1 MMSFKTKIL
10 LLTLLPVLLFAL
22 VLGLSARST
31 LQAQAEQEVAQTR
44 ERLLEESRTRLKDY
58 ASIAQTSITELY
70 ERAAAGDLSGRALAI
85 SRLSNVKYGDDGYFI
100 GYDSQ
105 VVRLFRGDSSEGV
118 GTNMSDRKDINGKYL
133 NREMVE
139 AAKNQTHFVTYSGGV
154 VNTDKVVPK
163 LAYSFYLPKW
173 DMVVVTAVN
182 LDSIETQVTNVRA
195 DVELRIHHLMLSI
208 ALIAGALIGI
218 IGALALLLV
227 KRSLRPLT
235 LIRAHLDEIAAGE
248 GDLTRRLPLV
258 SRDELGQLAG
268 SFNAFIEKIHS
279 LVSQIVAMSEQLT
292 GSVSHVAEQSRQI
305 DRAMDRQRLETDQVA
320 AAINQMS
327 SAAQEVSAS
336 AHNAANAAVE
346 TDRQSRHARQIV
358 NGSIARIQALTVE
371 LDESGLSMKNLQND
385 VTSIVTVLDVIRSIA
400 EQTNLLALNAAIEAA
415 RAGAAG
421 RGFAVVADEVR
432 ALASRTQ
439 RSTQEIQAMVERLES
454 ATGGVVTAMHQ
465 STEAAQGANAEA
477 DQAGEF
483 LGNTV
488 ELIATINAMNAQ
500 IASAAEEQTAVAEEI
515 NRGVH
520 QIARAI
526 DAVANQTQQGVQTVD
541 ELYAI
546 GSRLQGLLG
555 QFKI

>member
-1 MMSFKTKIL
+1 MSFKTKIL
-10 LLTLLPVLLFAL
+10 LLTLLPVMLFAL
-22 VLGLSARST
+22 VLGLSTRGT
-31 LQAQAEQEVAQTR
+31 LQSQAEQEVAHTR
-44 ERLLEESRTRLKDY
+44 ERLLEDSRIRLKDY
-58 ASIAQTSITELY
+58 ASIARTSVAELY
-70 ERAAAGDLSGRALAI
+70 DRAAPGDPTSRALAI
-85 SRLSNVKYGDDGYFI
+85 SRLSKVKYGDDGYFI

-118 GTNMSDRKDINGKYL
+118 GINMSDRKDINGIFL
-133 NREMVE
+133 NREMVA
-139 AAKNQTHFVTYSGGV
+139 AAKNDTHFVNYSGGV

-173 DMVVVTAVN
+173 DMIVVTAVN
-182 LDSIETQVTNVRA
+182 LDSIEVQVAKVRA
-195 DVELRIHHLMLSI
+195 DVDLRVRNLMYSI
-208 ALIAGALIGI
+208 AITATALIGI
-218 IGALALLLV
+218 IGALTLLLV
-227 KRSLRPLT
+227 RRSLRPLT
-235 LIRAHLDEIAAGE
+235 LIRIHLDEIAAGE

-268 SFNAFIEKIHS
+268 SFNAFIEKIHR
-279 LVSQIVAMSEQLT
+279 LVSQIVAMSEQLN

-305 DRAMDRQRLETDQVA
+305 DRTMDKQRQEADQVA
-320 AAINQMS
+320 AAINEMS
-327 SAAQEVSAS
+327 SAAQEVSVS
-336 AHNAANAAVE
+336 AQNAADAAVE
-346 TDRQSRHARQIV
+346 IDRQSRHAGQIV
-358 NGSIARIQALTVE
+358 NGSMTRIQALTVE
-371 LDESGLSMKNLQND
+371 LDESGISMKSLQND
-385 VTSIVTVLDVIRSIA
+385 VASIVTVLDVIRSIA

-439 RSTQEIQAMVERLES
+439 RSTQEIQAMVERLKS
-454 ATGGVVTAMHQ
+454 TTGGVVSAMRQ
-465 STEAAQGANAEA
+465 STQAAQGANAQA
-477 DQAGEF
+477 DQAAEF

-500 IASAAEEQTAVAEEI
+500 IASAAQEQTSVAEEI

-526 DAVANQTQQGVQTVD
+526 DSVAGQTQLGVKTVD
-541 ELYAI
+541 EMYLI
-546 GSRLQGLLG
+546 GNRLQSLLG

>member
-1 MMSFKTKIL
+1 MSFKTKIL
-10 LLTLLPVLLFAL
+10 LLTLLPVMLFAL
-22 VLGLSARST
+22 VIGLSTRGT
-31 LQAQAEQEVAQTR
+31 LQSQTEQEVAHTR
-44 ERLLEESRTRLKDY
+44 ERLLEESRIRLKDY
-58 ASIAQTSITELY
+58 ASIARTSIAELY
-70 ERAAAGDLSGRALAI
+70 DRAAAGEPSSRALAI
-85 SRLSNVKYGDDGYFI
+85 SRLSKMKYGDDGYFI

-133 NREMVE
+133 NREMVA
-139 AAKNQTHFVTYSGGV
+139 AAKNETHFVTYSGGL
-154 VNTDKVVPK
+154 VNTDKVVAK

-173 DMVVVTAVN
+173 DMVVVTAIN
-182 LDSIETQVTNVRA
+182 LDSIDVQVAKVRA
-195 DVELRIHHLMLSI
+195 DVDARAHSLMFSI
-208 ALIAGALIGI
+208 AIIACVLVGI
-218 IGALALLLV
+218 IGVLALLLV

-248 GDLTRRLPLV
+248 GDLTRRLPVV

-268 SFNAFIEKIHS
+268 SFNAFIDQIHS
-279 LVSQIVAMSEQLT
+279 LVSQIVAMSEQLN
-292 GSVSHVAEQSRQI
+292 GSVSHVAEQSRHI
-305 DRAMDRQRLETDQVA
+305 DRAMDKQRQETDQVA
-320 AAINQMS
+320 AAINEMS

-336 AHNAANAAVE
+336 AQNAADAAVE

-358 NGSIARIQALTVE
+358 NGSMTRIQALTVE
-371 LDESGLSMKNLQND
+371 LDESGISMKSLQND
-385 VTSIVTVLDVIRSIA
+385 VASIVTVLDVIRSIA

-439 RSTQEIQAMVERLES
+439 RSTQEIQAMVERLKG
-454 ATGGVVTAMHQ
+454 TTDGVVSAMHQ
-465 STEAAQGANAEA
+465 STKAAQGANAQA

-500 IASAAEEQTAVAEEI
+500 IASAAEEQTSVAEEI

-526 DAVANQTQQGVQTVD
+526 DSVANQTKSGVKTVD
-541 ELYAI
+541 ELYMI
-546 GSRLQGLLG
+546 GNRLQSLLG

>member
-1 MMSFKTKIL
+1 MSFKTKIL
-10 LLTLLPVLLFAL
+10 LLTLFPVMLFAL
-22 VLGLSARST
+22 VSGLSTRST
-31 LQAQAEQEVAQTR
+31 LQSQAEQEVAQTR

-58 ASIAQTSITELY
+58 ASIARTSIAGLY
-70 ERAAAGDLSGRALAI
+70 DQAAAGDPSSRALAI
-85 SRLSNVKYGDDGYFI
+85 SRLSKMKYGDDGYFI

-133 NREMVE
+133 NREMVA
-139 AAKNQTHFVTYSGGV
+139 AAKNETHFVTYSGGL
-154 VNTDKVVPK
+154 VNTDKVVAK

-173 DMVVVTAVN
+173 DMVVVTAIN
-182 LDSIETQVTNVRA
+182 LDSIDVQVAKVRA
-195 DVELRIHHLMLSI
+195 DVDARAHSLMFSI
-208 ALIAGALIGI
+208 AIIACVLVGI
-218 IGALALLLV
+218 IGVLALLLV

-248 GDLTRRLPLV
+248 GDLTRRLPVV

-268 SFNAFIEKIHS
+268 SFNAFIDQIHS
-279 LVSQIVAMSEQLT
+279 LVSQIVAMSEQLN
-292 GSVSHVAEQSRQI
+292 GSVSHVAEQSRHI
-305 DRAMDRQRLETDQVA
+305 DRAMDKQRHETDQVA
-320 AAINQMS
+320 AAINEMS
-327 SAAQEVSAS
+327 SAAQEVSVS
-336 AHNAANAAVE
+336 AQNAADAAVE

-358 NGSIARIQALTVE
+358 NGSMTRIQALTVE
-371 LDESGLSMKNLQND
+371 LDESGLAMKSLQND

-439 RSTQEIQAMVERLES
+439 RSTQEIQAMVERLKG
-454 ATGGVVTAMHQ
+454 TTDGVVSAMHQ
-465 STEAAQGANAEA
+465 STKAAQGANAQA

-500 IASAAEEQTAVAEEI
+500 IASAAEEQTSVAEEI

-526 DAVANQTQQGVQTVD
+526 DSVANQTKSGVKTVD
-541 ELYAI
+541 ELHMI
-546 GSRLQGLLG
+546 GNRLQSLLG

>member
-1 MMSFKTKIL
+1 MSFKTKIL
-10 LLTLLPVLLFAL
+10 LLTLFPVILFAL
-22 VLGLSARST
+22 VSGLSTRGT
-31 LQAQAEQEVAQTR
+31 LQSQAEQEVAQTR

-58 ASIAQTSITELY
+58 ASIARTSIAELY
-70 ERAAAGDLSGRALAI
+70 DRAAAGDPSSRALAI
-85 SRLSNVKYGDDGYFI
+85 SRLSKMKYGDDGYFI

-133 NREMVE
+133 NREMVA
-139 AAKNQTHFVTYSGGV
+139 AAKNETHFVTYSGGL
-154 VNTDKVVPK
+154 VNTDKVVAK

-173 DMVVVTAVN
+173 DMVVVTAIN
-182 LDSIETQVTNVRA
+182 LDSIDVQVAKVRA
-195 DVELRIHHLMLSI
+195 DVDARVHSLMFSI
-208 ALIAGALIGI
+208 AIIACVLVGI
-218 IGALALLLV
+218 IGVLALLLV
-227 KRSLRPLT
+227 KRNLRPLT

-248 GDLTRRLPLV
+248 GDLTRRLPVV

-268 SFNAFIEKIHS
+268 SFNAFIDQIHS
-279 LVSQIVAMSEQLT
+279 LVSQIVAMSEQLN
-292 GSVSHVAEQSRQI
+292 GSVSHVAEQSRHI
-305 DRAMDRQRLETDQVA
+305 DRAMDKQRQETDQVA
-320 AAINQMS
+320 AAINEMS

-336 AHNAANAAVE
+336 AQNAADAAVE

-358 NGSIARIQALTVE
+358 NGSMTRIQALTVE
-371 LDESGLSMKNLQND
+371 LDESGISMKSLQSD
-385 VTSIVTVLDVIRSIA
+385 VTSIVTVLNVIRSIA

-421 RGFAVVADEVR
+421 RGFAVVVDEVR

-439 RSTQEIQAMVERLES
+439 RSTQEIQAMVERLKG
-454 ATGGVVTAMHQ
+454 TTDGVVSAMHQ
-465 STEAAQGANAEA
+465 STKAAQGANAQA

-500 IASAAEEQTAVAEEI
+500 IASAAEEQTSVAEEI

-526 DAVANQTQQGVQTVD
+526 DSVANQTKSGVKTVD
-541 ELYAI
+541 ELYMI
-546 GSRLQGLLG
+546 GNRLQSLLG

>member
-1 MMSFKTKIL
+1 MSFKTKIL
-10 LLTLLPVLLFAL
+10 LLTLLPVMLFAL
-22 VLGLSARST
+22 VLGLSTRGT
-31 LQAQAEQEVAQTR
+31 LQSQAEQEVAHTR
-44 ERLLEESRTRLKDY
+44 ERLLEDSRIRLKDY
-58 ASIAQTSITELY
+58 ASIARTSVAELY
-70 ERAAAGDLSGRALAI
+70 DRAAPGDPTSRALAI
-85 SRLSNVKYGDDGYFI
+85 SRLSKVKYGDDGYFI

-118 GTNMSDRKDINGKYL
+118 GINMSDRKDINGIFL
-133 NREMVE
+133 NREMVA
-139 AAKNQTHFVTYSGGV
+139 AAKNDTHFVNYSGGV

-173 DMVVVTAVN
+173 DMIVVTAVN
-182 LDSIETQVTNVRA
+182 LDSIEVQVAKVRA
-195 DVELRIHHLMLSI
+195 DVDLRVRNLMYSI
-208 ALIAGALIGI
+208 AITATTLIGI
-218 IGALALLLV
+218 IGALTLLLV
-227 KRSLRPLT
+227 RRSLRPLT
-235 LIRAHLDEIAAGE
+235 LIRIHLDEIAAGE
-248 GDLTRRLPLV
+248 GDLTKRLPLV

-279 LVSQIVAMSEQLT
+279 LVSQIVAMSEQLN

-305 DRAMDRQRLETDQVA
+305 DRTMDKQRQEADQVA
-320 AAINQMS
+320 AAINEMS
-327 SAAQEVSAS
+327 SAAQEVSVS
-336 AHNAANAAVE
+336 AQNAADAAVE
-346 TDRQSRHARQIV
+346 IDRQSRHAGQIV
-358 NGSIARIQALTVE
+358 NGSMTRIQALTVE
-371 LDESGLSMKNLQND
+371 LDESGISMKSLQND
-385 VTSIVTVLDVIRSIA
+385 VASIVTVLDVIRSIA

-439 RSTQEIQAMVERLES
+439 RSTQEIQAMVERLKS
-454 ATGGVVTAMHQ
+454 TTGGVVSAMRQ
-465 STEAAQGANAEA
+465 STQAAQGANAQA
-477 DQAGEF
+477 DQAAEF

-500 IASAAEEQTAVAEEI
+500 IASAAQEQTSVAEEI

-526 DAVANQTQQGVQTVD
+526 DSVAGQTQLGVKTVD
-541 ELYAI
+541 EMYMI
-546 GSRLQGLLG
+546 GNRLQSLLG

>member
-1 MMSFKTKIL
+1 MSFKTKIL
-10 LLTLLPVLLFAL
+10 LLTLFPVMLFAL
-22 VLGLSARST
+22 VSGLSTRST
-31 LQAQAEQEVAQTR
+31 LQSQAEQEVAQTR

-58 ASIAQTSITELY
+58 ASIARTSIAELY
-70 ERAAAGDLSGRALAI
+70 DRAAAGDPSSRALAI
-85 SRLSNVKYGDDGYFI
+85 SRLSKMKYGDNGYFI

-118 GTNMSDRKDINGKYL
+118 GTNMSDRKDVNGKYL
-133 NREMVE
+133 NREMVA
-139 AAKNQTHFVTYSGGV
+139 AAKNETHFVTYSGGL
-154 VNTDKVVPK
+154 VNTDKVVAK

-173 DMVVVTAVN
+173 DMVVVTAIN
-182 LDSIETQVTNVRA
+182 LDSIDVQVAKVRA
-195 DVELRIHHLMLSI
+195 DVDARVHSLMFSI
-208 ALIAGALIGI
+208 AIIACVLVGI
-218 IGALALLLV
+218 IGVLALLLV

-248 GDLTRRLPLV
+248 GDLTRRLPVV

-268 SFNAFIEKIHS
+268 SFNAFIDQIHS
-279 LVSQIVAMSEQLT
+279 LVSQIVAMSEQLN
-292 GSVSHVAEQSRQI
+292 GSVSHVAEQSRHI
-305 DRAMDRQRLETDQVA
+305 DRAMDKQRQETDQVA
-320 AAINQMS
+320 AAINEMS

-336 AHNAANAAVE
+336 AQNAADAAVE

-358 NGSIARIQALTVE
+358 NGSMTRIQALTVE
-371 LDESGLSMKNLQND
+371 LDESGLAMKSLQND

-439 RSTQEIQAMVERLES
+439 RSTQEIQAMVERLKG
-454 ATGGVVTAMHQ
+454 TTDGVVSAMHQ
-465 STEAAQGANAEA
+465 STKAAQGANAQA

-500 IASAAEEQTAVAEEI
+500 IASAAEEQTSVAEEI

-526 DAVANQTQQGVQTVD
+526 DSVANQTKSGVKTVD
-541 ELYAI
+541 ELYMI
-546 GSRLQGLLG
+546 GNRLQSLLG

>member
-1 MMSFKTKIL
+1 MSFKTKIL
-10 LLTLLPVLLFAL
+10 LLTLFPVMLFAL
-22 VLGLSARST
+22 VSGLSTRGT
-31 LQAQAEQEVAQTR
+31 LQSQAEQEVAQTR
-44 ERLLEESRTRLKDY
+44 ERLLEESRARLKDY
-58 ASIAQTSITELY
+58 ASIARTSIAELY
-70 ERAAAGDLSGRALAI
+70 DRAAAGDPSSRALAI
-85 SRLSNVKYGDDGYFI
+85 TRLSKMKYGDDGYFI

-105 VVRLFRGDSSEGV
+105 VVRLFRGDSSEGI

-133 NREMVE
+133 NREMVA
-139 AAKNQTHFVTYSGGV
+139 AAKNETHFVTYSGGL
-154 VNTDKVVPK
+154 VNTDKVVAK

-173 DMVVVTAVN
+173 DMVVVTAIN
-182 LDSIETQVTNVRA
+182 LDSIEVQVAKVRA
-195 DVELRIHHLMLSI
+195 DVDARLHSLMYSI
-208 ALIAGALIGI
+208 AIIACVLVGI

-248 GDLTRRLPLV
+248 GDLTRRLPVV
-258 SRDELGQLAG
+258 SRDEFGQLAG

-279 LVSQIVAMSEQLT
+279 LVSQIVAMSEQLN
-292 GSVSHVAEQSRQI
+292 GSVSRVADQSRQI
-305 DRAMDRQRLETDQVA
+305 DRAMDKQRQETDLVA

-327 SAAQEVSAS
+327 AAAQEVSVS
-336 AHNAANAAVE
+336 AQNAAEAAVE
-346 TDRQSRHARQIV
+346 TDKQSRHARQIV
-358 NGSIARIQALTVE
+358 DGSITRIQALTVE
-371 LDESGLSMKNLQND
+371 LDESGISMKHLQSD
-385 VTSIVTVLDVIRSIA
+385 VTSIVSVLDVIRSIA

-439 RSTQEIQAMVERLES
+439 RSTQEIQAMVERLKS
-454 ATGGVVTAMHQ
+454 ATGGVVNAMHQ
-465 STEAAQGANAEA
+465 STEAAQGANAQA

-500 IASAAEEQTAVAEEI
+500 IASAAEEQTSVAEEI

-526 DAVANQTQQGVQTVD
+526 DAVANQTQLGVKTVD
-541 ELYAI
+541 EMHMI
-546 GSRLQGLLG
+546 GNRLQSLLG
-555 QFKI
+555 HFKI

>member
-1 MMSFKTKIL
+1 MSFKTKIL
-10 LLTLLPVLLFAL
+10 LLTLLPVMLFAL
-22 VLGLSARST
+22 VSGLSTRGT
-31 LQAQAEQEVAQTR
+31 LQSQAEQEVAQTR

-58 ASIAQTSITELY
+58 ASIARTSIAGLY
-70 ERAAAGDLSGRALAI
+70 DRAAAGDPSSRALAI
-85 SRLSNVKYGDDGYFI
+85 SRLSKMKYGDDGYFI

-133 NREMVE
+133 NREMVA
-139 AAKNQTHFVTYSGGV
+139 AAKNETHFVTYSGGL
-154 VNTDKVVPK
+154 VNTDKVVAK

-173 DMVVVTAVN
+173 DMVVVTAIN
-182 LDSIETQVTNVRA
+182 LDSIDVQVAKVRA
-195 DVELRIHHLMLSI
+195 DVDARVHSLMFSI
-208 ALIAGALIGI
+208 AIIACVLVGI
-218 IGALALLLV
+218 IGVLALLLV

-248 GDLTRRLPLV
+248 GDLTRRLPVV

-268 SFNAFIEKIHS
+268 SFNAFIDQIHS
-279 LVSQIVAMSEQLT
+279 LVSQIVAMSEQLN
-292 GSVSHVAEQSRQI
+292 GSVSHVAEQSRHI
-305 DRAMDRQRLETDQVA
+305 DRAMDKQRQETDQVA
-320 AAINQMS
+320 AAINEMS

-336 AHNAANAAVE
+336 AQNAADAAVE

-358 NGSIARIQALTVE
+358 NGSMTRIQALTVE
-371 LDESGLSMKNLQND
+371 LDESGISMKSLQND

-439 RSTQEIQAMVERLES
+439 RSTQEIQAMVERLKG
-454 ATGGVVTAMHQ
+454 TTDGVVSAMHQ
-465 STEAAQGANAEA
+465 STKAAQGANAQA

-500 IASAAEEQTAVAEEI
+500 IASAAEEQTSVAEEI

-526 DAVANQTQQGVQTVD
+526 DSVANQTKSGVKTVD
-541 ELYAI
+541 ELYMI
-546 GSRLQGLLG
+546 GNRLQTLLG

>member
-1 MMSFKTKIL
+1 MSFKTKIL
-10 LLTLLPVLLFAL
+10 LLTLFPVMLFAL
-22 VLGLSARST
+22 VSGLSTRST
-31 LQAQAEQEVAQTR
+31 LQSQAEQEVAQTR

-58 ASIAQTSITELY
+58 ASIARTSIAGLY
-70 ERAAAGDLSGRALAI
+70 DQAAAGDPSSRALAI
-85 SRLSNVKYGDDGYFI
+85 SRLSKMKYGDDGYFI

-133 NREMVE
+133 NREMVA
-139 AAKNQTHFVTYSGGV
+139 AAKNETHFVTYSGGL
-154 VNTDKVVPK
+154 VNTDKVVAK

-173 DMVVVTAVN
+173 DMVVVTAIN
-182 LDSIETQVTNVRA
+182 LDSIDVQVAKVRA
-195 DVELRIHHLMLSI
+195 DVDARVHSLMYSI
-208 ALIAGALIGI
+208 AIIACVLVGI
-218 IGALALLLV
+218 IGVLALLLV

-248 GDLTRRLPLV
+248 GDLTRRLPVV

-268 SFNAFIEKIHS
+268 SFNAFIDQIHS
-279 LVSQIVAMSEQLT
+279 LVSQIVAMSEQLN
-292 GSVSHVAEQSRQI
+292 GSVSHVAEQSRHI
-305 DRAMDRQRLETDQVA
+305 DRAMDKQRQETDQVA
-320 AAINQMS
+320 AAINEMS

-336 AHNAANAAVE
+336 AQNAADAAVE

-358 NGSIARIQALTVE
+358 NGSMTRIQALTVE
-371 LDESGLSMKNLQND
+371 LDESGISMKSLQND
-385 VTSIVTVLDVIRSIA
+385 VASIVTVLDVIRSIA

-439 RSTQEIQAMVERLES
+439 RSTQEIQAMVERLKG
-454 ATGGVVTAMHQ
+454 TTDGVVGAMHQ
-465 STEAAQGANAEA
+465 STKAAQGANAQA

-500 IASAAEEQTAVAEEI
+500 IASAAEEQTSVAEEI

-526 DAVANQTQQGVQTVD
+526 DSVANQTKSGVKTVD
-541 ELYAI
+541 ELYMI
-546 GSRLQGLLG
+546 GNRLQSLLG

>member
-1 MMSFKTKIL
+1 MSFKTKIL
-10 LLTLLPVLLFAL
+10 LLTLFPVMLFAL
-22 VLGLSARST
+22 VSGLSTRGT
-31 LQAQAEQEVAQTR
+31 LQSQAEQEVAQTR

-58 ASIAQTSITELY
+58 ASIARTSIAGLY
-70 ERAAAGDLSGRALAI
+70 DQAAAGDPSSRALAI
-85 SRLSNVKYGDDGYFI
+85 SRLSKMKYGDDGYFI

-133 NREMVE
+133 NREMVA
-139 AAKNQTHFVTYSGGV
+139 AAKNETHFVTYSGGL
-154 VNTDKVVPK
+154 VNTDKVVAK

-173 DMVVVTAVN
+173 DMVVVTAIN
-182 LDSIETQVTNVRA
+182 LDSIDVQVAKVRA
-195 DVELRIHHLMLSI
+195 DVDARVHSLMFSI
-208 ALIAGALIGI
+208 AIIACVLVGI
-218 IGALALLLV
+218 IGVLALLLV

-248 GDLTRRLPLV
+248 GDLTRRLPVV

-268 SFNAFIEKIHS
+268 SFNAFIDQIHS
-279 LVSQIVAMSEQLT
+279 LVSQIVAMSEQLN
-292 GSVSHVAEQSRQI
+292 GSVSHVAEQSRHI
-305 DRAMDRQRLETDQVA
+305 DRAMDKQRQETDQVA
-320 AAINQMS
+320 AAINEMS

-336 AHNAANAAVE
+336 AQNAADAAVE

-358 NGSIARIQALTVE
+358 NGSMTRIQALTVE
-371 LDESGLSMKNLQND
+371 LDESGFSMKSLQND

-439 RSTQEIQAMVERLES
+439 RSTQEIQAMVERLKG
-454 ATGGVVTAMHQ
+454 TTDGVVSAMHQ
-465 STEAAQGANAEA
+465 STKAAQGANAQA

-500 IASAAEEQTAVAEEI
+500 IASAAEEQTSVAEEI

-526 DAVANQTQQGVQTVD
+526 DSVANQTKSGVKTVD
-541 ELYAI
+541 ELYMI
-546 GSRLQGLLG
+546 GNRLQSLLG

>member
-1 MMSFKTKIL
+1 MSFKTKIL
-10 LLTLLPVLLFAL
+10 LLTLLPVMLFAL
-22 VLGLSARST
+22 VLGLSTRGT
-31 LQAQAEQEVAQTR
+31 LQSQAEQEVAHTR
-44 ERLLEESRTRLKDY
+44 ERLLEDSRIRLKDY
-58 ASIAQTSITELY
+58 ASIARTSVAELY
-70 ERAAAGDLSGRALAI
+70 DRAAPGDPTSRALAI
-85 SRLSNVKYGDDGYFI
+85 RRLSKVKYGDDGYFI

-118 GTNMSDRKDINGKYL
+118 GINMSDRKDINGIFL
-133 NREMVE
+133 NREMVA
-139 AAKNQTHFVTYSGGV
+139 AAKNDTHFVNYSGGV

-173 DMVVVTAVN
+173 DMIVVTAVN
-182 LDSIETQVTNVRA
+182 LDSIEVQVAKVRA
-195 DVELRIHHLMLSI
+195 DVDLRVRNLMYSI
-208 ALIAGALIGI
+208 AITATTLIGI
-218 IGALALLLV
+218 IGALTLLLV
-227 KRSLRPLT
+227 RRSLRPLT
-235 LIRAHLDEIAAGE
+235 LIRIHLDEIAAGE
-248 GDLTRRLPLV
+248 GDLTKRLPLV

-279 LVSQIVAMSEQLT
+279 LVSQIVAMSEQLN

-305 DRAMDRQRLETDQVA
+305 DRTMDKQRQEADQVA
-320 AAINQMS
+320 AAINEMS
-327 SAAQEVSAS
+327 SAAQEVSVS
-336 AHNAANAAVE
+336 AQNAADAAVE
-346 TDRQSRHARQIV
+346 IDRQSRHAGQIV
-358 NGSIARIQALTVE
+358 NGSMTRIQALTVE
-371 LDESGLSMKNLQND
+371 LDESGISMKSLQND
-385 VTSIVTVLDVIRSIA
+385 VASIVTVLDVIRSIA

-439 RSTQEIQAMVERLES
+439 RSTQEIQAMVERLKS
-454 ATGGVVTAMHQ
+454 TTGGVVSAMRQ
-465 STEAAQGANAEA
+465 STQAAQGANAQA
-477 DQAGEF
+477 DQAAEF

-500 IASAAEEQTAVAEEI
+500 IASAAQEQTSVAEEI

-526 DAVANQTQQGVQTVD
+526 DSVAGQTQLGVKTVD
-541 ELYAI
+541 EMYMI
-546 GSRLQGLLG
+546 GNRLQSLLG

>member
-1 MMSFKTKIL
+1 MSFKTKIL
-10 LLTLLPVLLFAL
+10 LLTLLPVMLFAL
-22 VLGLSARST
+22 VLGLSTRGT
-31 LQAQAEQEVAQTR
+31 LQSQAEQEVAHTR
-44 ERLLEESRTRLKDY
+44 ERLLEDSRIRLKDY
-58 ASIAQTSITELY
+58 ASIARTSVAELY
-70 ERAAAGDLSGRALAI
+70 DRAAPGDPTSRALAI
-85 SRLSNVKYGDDGYFI
+85 SRLSKVKYGDDGYFI

-118 GTNMSDRKDINGKYL
+118 GINMSDRKDINGIFL
-133 NREMVE
+133 NREMVA
-139 AAKNQTHFVTYSGGV
+139 AAKNDTHFVNYSGGV

-173 DMVVVTAVN
+173 DMIVVTAVN
-182 LDSIETQVTNVRA
+182 LDSIEVQVAKVRA
-195 DVELRIHHLMLSI
+195 DVDLRVRNLMYSI
-208 ALIAGALIGI
+208 AITATTLIGI
-218 IGALALLLV
+218 IGALTLLLV
-227 KRSLRPLT
+227 RRSLRPLT
-235 LIRAHLDEIAAGE
+235 LIRIHLDEIAAGE
-248 GDLTRRLPLV
+248 GDLTKRLPLV

-279 LVSQIVAMSEQLT
+279 LVSQIVAMSEQLN

-305 DRAMDRQRLETDQVA
+305 DRTMDKQRQEADQVA
-320 AAINQMS
+320 AAINEMS
-327 SAAQEVSAS
+327 SAAQEVSVS
-336 AHNAANAAVE
+336 AQNAADAAVE
-346 TDRQSRHARQIV
+346 IDRQSRHAGQIV
-358 NGSIARIQALTVE
+358 NGSMTRIQALTVE
-371 LDESGLSMKNLQND
+371 LDESGISMKSLQND
-385 VTSIVTVLDVIRSIA
+385 VASIVTVLDVIRSIA

-439 RSTQEIQAMVERLES
+439 RSTQEIQAMVERLKS
-454 ATGGVVTAMHQ
+454 TTGGVVSAMRQ
-465 STEAAQGANAEA
+465 STQAVQGANAQA
-477 DQAGEF
+477 DQAAEF

-500 IASAAEEQTAVAEEI
+500 IASAAQEQTSVAEEI

-526 DAVANQTQQGVQTVD
+526 DSVAGQTQLGVKTVD
-541 ELYAI
+541 EMYMI
-546 GSRLQGLLG
+546 GNRLQSLLG

>member
-1 MMSFKTKIL
+1 MSFKTKIL
-10 LLTLLPVLLFAL
+10 LLTLFPVMLFAL
-22 VLGLSARST
+22 VSGLSTHST
-31 LQAQAEQEVAQTR
+31 LQSQAEQEVAQTR

-58 ASIAQTSITELY
+58 ASIARTSIAELY
-70 ERAAAGDLSGRALAI
+70 DRAAAGDPSSRALAI
-85 SRLSNVKYGDDGYFI
+85 SRLSKMKYGDDGYFI

-133 NREMVE
+133 NREMVA
-139 AAKNQTHFVTYSGGV
+139 AAKNETHFVTYSGGL
-154 VNTDKVVPK
+154 VNTDKVVAK

-173 DMVVVTAVN
+173 DMVVVTAIN
-182 LDSIETQVTNVRA
+182 LDSIDVQVDKVRA
-195 DVELRIHHLMLSI
+195 DVDARVHSLMFSI
-208 ALIAGALIGI
+208 AIIACVLVGI
-218 IGALALLLV
+218 IGVLALLLV

-248 GDLTRRLPLV
+248 GDLTRRLPVV

-268 SFNAFIEKIHS
+268 SFNAFIDQIHS
-279 LVSQIVAMSEQLT
+279 LVSQIVAMSEQLN
-292 GSVSHVAEQSRQI
+292 GSVSHVAEQSRHI
-305 DRAMDRQRLETDQVA
+305 DRAMDKQRQETDQVA
-320 AAINQMS
+320 AAINEMS
-327 SAAQEVSAS
+327 SAAQEVSVS
-336 AHNAANAAVE
+336 AQNAADAAVE

-358 NGSIARIQALTVE
+358 NGSMTRIQALTVE
-371 LDESGLSMKNLQND
+371 LDESGISMKSLQND

-439 RSTQEIQAMVERLES
+439 RSTQEIQAMVERLKG
-454 ATGGVVTAMHQ
+454 TTDGVVSAMLQ
-465 STEAAQGANAEA
+465 STKAAQGANAQA

-500 IASAAEEQTAVAEEI
+500 IASAAEEQTSVAEEI

-526 DAVANQTQQGVQTVD
+526 DSVANQTKSGVKTVD
-541 ELYAI
+541 ELYMI
-546 GSRLQGLLG
+546 GNRLQSLLG

>member
-1 MMSFKTKIL
+1 MSFKTKIL
-10 LLTLLPVLLFAL
+10 LLTLLPVMLFAL
-22 VLGLSARST
+22 VTGLSTRAT
-31 LQAQAEQEVAQTR
+31 LLSQAEQEIAQTR

-58 ASIAQTSITELY
+58 ASIARTAIADLYDQAAPGDPSI
-70 ERAAAGDLSGRALAI
+70 RALAI
-85 SRLSNVKYGDDGYFI
+85 SRLSTVKYGDDGYFM

-118 GTNMSDRKDINGKYL
+118 GTNMSDRKDNNGVYL
-133 NREMVE
+133 NREMVA
-139 AAKNQTHFVTYSGGV
+139 AAKNDTHFVNYSGGV
-154 VNTDKVVPK
+154 VNTAKVVPK

-173 DMVVVTAVN
+173 DMVVVTAIN
-182 LDSIETQVTNVRA
+182 LDRIEVQVAEVRA
-195 DVELRIHHLMLSI
+195 DVDARVHSLMYSI
-208 ALIAGALIGI
+208 AIIASVLVGM

-227 KRSLRPLT
+227 RRSLRPLT
-235 LIRAHLDEIAAGE
+235 LIRTHLDQIAAGE

-268 SFNAFIEKIHS
+268 SFNAFIEKIHG
-279 LVSQIVAMSEQLT
+279 LVSQIVAMSEQLN
-292 GSVSHVAEQSRQI
+292 GSVSHVAEQSRHI
-305 DRAMDRQRLETDQVA
+305 DRAMDKQRQETDQVA
-320 AAINQMS
+320 AAINEMS

-336 AHNAANAAVE
+336 AQNAADAAVE

-358 NGSIARIQALTVE
+358 NGSMTRIQALTVE
-371 LDESGLSMKNLQND
+371 LDESGVSMKSLQDD
-385 VTSIVTVLDVIRSIA
+385 VASIVTVLDVIRSIA

-432 ALASRTQ
+432 ALAGRTQ
-439 RSTQEIQAMVERLES
+439 RSTQEIQAMVERLKS
-454 ATGGVVTAMHQ
+454 TTGGVVTAMHQ
-465 STEAAQGANAEA
+465 STQAAQGANAQA

-500 IASAAEEQTAVAEEI
+500 IASAAEEQTSVAEEI

-526 DAVANQTQQGVQTVD
+526 DAVANQTQNGVKTVD
-541 ELYAI
+541 ELYTI
-546 GSRLQGLLG
+546 GKRLQSLLG

>member
-1 MMSFKTKIL
+1 MSFKTKIL
-10 LLTLLPVLLFAL
+10 LLTLFPVILFAL
-22 VLGLSARST
+22 VSGLSTRST
-31 LQAQAEQEVAQTR
+31 LQSQAEQEVAQTR

-58 ASIAQTSITELY
+58 ASIARTSIAELY
-70 ERAAAGDLSGRALAI
+70 DRAAAGDPSSRALAI
-85 SRLSNVKYGDDGYFI
+85 SRLSKMKYGDDGYFI

-133 NREMVE
+133 NREMVA
-139 AAKNQTHFVTYSGGV
+139 AAKNETHFVTYSGGL
-154 VNTDKVVPK
+154 VNTDKVVAK

-173 DMVVVTAVN
+173 DMVVVTAIN
-182 LDSIETQVTNVRA
+182 LDSIDVQVAKVRA
-195 DVELRIHHLMLSI
+195 DVDARVHSLMFSI
-208 ALIAGALIGI
+208 AIIACVLVGI
-218 IGALALLLV
+218 IGVLALLLV

-248 GDLTRRLPLV
+248 GDLTRRLPVV

-268 SFNAFIEKIHS
+268 SFNAFIDQIHS
-279 LVSQIVAMSEQLT
+279 LVSQIVAMSEQLN
-292 GSVSHVAEQSRQI
+292 GSVSHVAEQSRHI
-305 DRAMDRQRLETDQVA
+305 DRAMDKQRQETDQVA
-320 AAINQMS
+320 AAINEMS

-336 AHNAANAAVE
+336 AQNAADAAVE

-358 NGSIARIQALTVE
+358 NGSMTRIQALTVE
-371 LDESGLSMKNLQND
+371 LDESGISMKSLQSD

-439 RSTQEIQAMVERLES
+439 RSTQEIQAMVERLKG
-454 ATGGVVTAMHQ
+454 TTDGVVSAMHQ
-465 STEAAQGANAEA
+465 STKAAQGANAQA

-500 IASAAEEQTAVAEEI
+500 IASAAEEQTSVAEEI

-526 DAVANQTQQGVQTVD
+526 DSVANQTKSGVKTVD
-541 ELYAI
+541 ELYMI
-546 GSRLQGLLG
+546 GNRLQSLLG

>member
-1 MMSFKTKIL
+1 MSFKTKIL

-85 SRLSNVKYGDDGYFI
+85 SRLSSVKYGDDWYFI

-182 LDSIETQVTNVRA
+182 LDSIETQVANVRA

-218 IGALALLLV
+218 IGVLALLLV

-235 LIRAHLDEIAAGE
+235 LIRTHLDEIAAGE

-371 LDESGLSMKNLQND
+371 LDESGLSMQNLQND

-546 GSRLQGLLG
+546 GNRLQGLLG

>member
-1 MMSFKTKIL
+1 MQMAGQ
-10 LLTLLPVLLFAL
+10 VHA
-22 VLGLSARST
+22 
-31 LQAQAEQEVAQTR
+31 
-44 ERLLEESRTRLKDY
+44 
-58 ASIAQTSITELY
+58 IAH
-70 ERAAAGDLSGRALAI
+70 
-85 SRLSNVKYGDDGYFI
+85 
-100 GYDSQ
+100 
-105 VVRLFRGDSSEGV
+105 EGV
-118 GTNMSDRKDINGKYL
+118 GINMNDRKDVNGKYL

-139 AAKNQTHFVTYSGGV
+139 AAKNETHFVTYSGGV

-163 LAYSFYLPKW
+163 LAYSFFLPKW
-173 DMVVVTAVN
+173 DMVVITAIN
-182 LDSIETQVTNVRA
+182 LDSIELQVAKVRS
-195 DVELRIHHLMLSI
+195 DVDRRVRNLMFSI
-208 ALIAGALIGI
+208 ALIATALIGI
-218 IGALALLLV
+218 IGALSLVLV

-279 LVSQIVAMSEQLT
+279 LVSQTVAMSEQLN
-292 GSVSHVAEQSRQI
+292 GSVSRVADQSRQI
-305 DRAMDRQRLETDQVA
+305 DRAMDKQRQETDLVA

-327 SAAQEVSAS
+327 AAAQEVSVS
-336 AHNAANAAVE
+336 AQNAAEAAAE
-346 TDRQSRHARQIV
+346 TDKQSRHARQIV
-358 NGSIARIQALTVE
+358 DGSITRIQALTVE
-371 LDESGLSMKNLQND
+371 LDESGISMKHLQSD
-385 VTSIVTVLDVIRSIA
+385 VTSIVSVLDVIRSIA

-439 RSTQEIQAMVERLES
+439 RSTEEIQAMVERLKS
-454 ATGGVVTAMHQ
+454 ATGGVVNAMHQ
-465 STEAAQGANAEA
+465 STEAAQGANAQA

-500 IASAAEEQTAVAEEI
+500 IASAAEEQTSVAEEI

-526 DAVANQTQQGVQTVD
+526 DAVATQTQLGVKTID
-541 ELYAI
+541 EMDMI
-546 GSRLQGLLG
+546 GNRLRSLLG

>member
-1 MMSFKTKIL
+1 MSLKTKIL
-10 LLTLLPVLLFAL
+10 LLTLLPVMLFAL
-22 VLGLSARST
+22 VSGLSTRGT
-31 LQAQAEQEVAQTR
+31 LQSQAEQEVAQTR

-58 ASIAQTSITELY
+58 ASIARTSVAELY
-70 ERAAAGDLSGRALAI
+70 DRAASGDASSRALAI
-85 SRLSNVKYGDDGYFI
+85 SRLSKVKYGDDGYFI

-105 VVRLFRGDSSEGV
+105 VIRLFRGDSSEGV
-118 GTNMSDRKDINGKYL
+118 GTNMSDRKDINGIYL
-133 NREMVE
+133 NREMVA
-139 AAKNQTHFVTYSGGV
+139 AAKNETHFVTYSGGV

-173 DMVVVTAVN
+173 DMVVVTAIN
-182 LDSIETQVTNVRA
+182 LDSIEVQVAKVRA
-195 DVELRIHHLMLSI
+195 DVDLRVRSLMYSI
-208 ALIAGALIGI
+208 AIIASVLVGMIGV
-218 IGALALLLV
+218 LTLLLV
-227 KRSLRPLT
+227 KRSLRPLN
-235 LIRAHLDEIAAGE
+235 LIRTHLDEIAAGE

-279 LVSQIVAMSEQLT
+279 LVSQIVAMSEQLN

-305 DRAMDRQRLETDQVA
+305 DRAMDEQRQETDQVA
-320 AAINQMS
+320 AAINEMS
-327 SAAQEVSAS
+327 SAAQEVSVS
-336 AHNAANAAVE
+336 AQNAADAAVE
-346 TDRQSRHARQIV
+346 TDRHSRHARQIV
-358 NGSIARIQALTVE
+358 NGSITRIQALTVE
-371 LDESGLSMKNLQND
+371 LDESGLSMKSLQND
-385 VTSIVTVLDVIRSIA
+385 VTSIVSVLDVIRSIA

-439 RSTQEIQAMVERLES
+439 RSTQEIQAMVERLKS
-454 ATGGVVTAMHQ
+454 TTGGVVSAMHQ
-465 STEAAQGANAEA
+465 STQAAQDANAQA

-500 IASAAEEQTAVAEEI
+500 IAAAAEEQTSVAEEI
-515 NRGVH
+515 NRGVQ

-526 DAVANQTQQGVQTVD
+526 DSVANQTQIGVKTVD
-541 ELYAI
+541 ELHMI
-546 GSRLQGLLG
+546 GNRLQSLLG

>member
-10 LLTLLPVLLFAL
+10 LLTLLPVMLFAL
-22 VLGLSARST
+22 VLGLSARGT
-31 LQAQAEQEVAQTR
+31 LQSQAEQEIAQTR

-58 ASIAQTSITELY
+58 ASIARTSIAELY
-70 ERAAAGDLSGRALAI
+70 DRAAPGDSSSRVLAI
-85 SRLSNVKYGDDGYFI
+85 SRLSKVKYGDDGYFI

-105 VVRLFRGDSSEGV
+105 VVRLFRGESSEGV
-118 GTNMSDRKDINGKYL
+118 GINMNDRKDVNGKYL

-139 AAKNQTHFVTYSGGV
+139 AAKNETHFVTYSGGV

-163 LAYSFYLPKW
+163 LAYSFFLPKW
-173 DMVVVTAVN
+173 DMVVITAIN
-182 LDSIETQVTNVRA
+182 LDSIELQVAKVRS
-195 DVELRIHHLMLSI
+195 DVDRRVRNLMFSI
-208 ALIAGALIGI
+208 ALIATALIGI
-218 IGALALLLV
+218 IGALSLVLV

-279 LVSQIVAMSEQLT
+279 LVSQTVAMSEQLN
-292 GSVSHVAEQSRQI
+292 GSVSRVADQSRQI
-305 DRAMDRQRLETDQVA
+305 DRAMDKQRQETDLV

-327 SAAQEVSAS
+327 AAAQEVSVS
-336 AHNAANAAVE
+336 AQNAAEAAAE
-346 TDRQSRHARQIV
+346 TDKQSRHARQIV
-358 NGSIARIQALTVE
+358 DGSITRIQALTVE
-371 LDESGLSMKNLQND
+371 LDASGISMKHLQSD
-385 VTSIVTVLDVIRSIA
+385 VTSIVSVLDVIRSIA

-439 RSTQEIQAMVERLES
+439 RSTEEIQAMVERLKS
-454 ATGGVVTAMHQ
+454 ATGGVVNAMHQ
-465 STEAAQGANAEA
+465 STEAAQGANAQA

-500 IASAAEEQTAVAEEI
+500 IASAAEEQTSVAEEI

-526 DAVANQTQQGVQTVD
+526 DAVANQTQLGVKTID
-541 ELYAI
+541 EMDMI
-546 GSRLQGLLG
+546 GNRLRSLLG

>member
-1 MMSFKTKIL
+1 MSFKTKIL

-22 VLGLSARST
+22 VLGVSARST

-371 LDESGLSMKNLQND
+371 LDESGLSMQNLQND

>member
-1 MMSFKTKIL
+1 M
-10 LLTLLPVLLFAL
+10 
-22 VLGLSARST
+22 
-31 LQAQAEQEVAQTR
+31 
-44 ERLLEESRTRLKDY
+44 
-58 ASIAQTSITELY
+58 
-70 ERAAAGDLSGRALAI
+70 
-85 SRLSNVKYGDDGYFI
+85 
-100 GYDSQ
+100 
-105 VVRLFRGDSSEGV
+105 
-118 GTNMSDRKDINGKYL
+118 
-133 NREMVE
+133 
-139 AAKNQTHFVTYSGGV
+139 
-154 VNTDKVVPK
+154 
-163 LAYSFYLPKW
+163 
-173 DMVVVTAVN
+173 
-182 LDSIETQVTNVRA
+182 RA

-235 LIRAHLDEIAAGE
+235 LIRTHLDEIAAGE

-258 SRDELGQLAG
+258 SRDELGRLAG

-305 DRAMDRQRLETDQVA
+305 DRAMERQRLETDQVA

-358 NGSIARIQALTVE
+358 NGSIARVQALTVE
-371 LDESGLSMKNLQND
+371 LDQSGLSMQNLQND

>member
-1 MMSFKTKIL
+1 MSFKTKIL

-85 SRLSNVKYGDDGYFI
+85 SRLSSVKYGDDGYFI

-371 LDESGLSMKNLQND
+371 LDESGLSMQNLQND

>member
-1 MMSFKTKIL
+1 MSFKTKIL
-10 LLTLLPVLLFAL
+10 LLTLLPVMLFAL
-22 VLGLSARST
+22 VSGLSISGT
-31 LQAQAEQEVAQTR
+31 LQSQAEQEVAQTR
-44 ERLLEESRTRLKDY
+44 ERLLEESRSRLKDY
-58 ASIAQTSITELY
+58 ASIARTSVAGLY
-70 ERAAAGDLSGRALAI
+70 DRAAPGDLSSRALAI
-85 SRLSNVKYGDDGYFI
+85 SRLSTVKYADDGYFI

-118 GTNMSDRKDINGKYL
+118 GTNMSDRKDINGIYL
-133 NREMVE
+133 NREMVA
-139 AAKNQTHFVTYSGGV
+139 AAKNDSHFVTYSGGV

-173 DMVVVTAVN
+173 DMVVVTAIN
-182 LDSIETQVTNVRA
+182 LDSIEVQVAKVRA
-195 DVELRIHHLMLSI
+195 DVERRIRSLMYSI
-208 ALIAGALIGI
+208 AIIATVLIGI
-218 IGALALLLV
+218 IWALALWLV
-227 KRSLRPLT
+227 GRSLRPLT
-235 LIRAHLDEIAAGE
+235 LIRTQLDQIAAGE

-268 SFNAFIEKIHS
+268 SFNAFIDKIHN
-279 LVSQIVAMSEQLT
+279 LVSQIVAMSEQLN
-292 GSVSHVAEQSRQI
+292 GSVSHVAEQSRHI
-305 DRAMDRQRLETDQVA
+305 DRAMDKQRQETDQVA
-320 AAINQMS
+320 AAINEMS

-336 AHNAANAAVE
+336 AQNAADAAVE

-358 NGSIARIQALTVE
+358 NGSITGIQALTVE
-371 LDESGLSMKNLQND
+371 LDESGVAMKGLQSD
-385 VTSIVTVLDVIRSIA
+385 VASIVTVLDVIRSIA

-439 RSTQEIQAMVERLES
+439 RSTREIQAMVERLENT
-454 ATGGVVTAMHQ
+454 TGGVVIAMHQ
-465 STEAAQGANAEA
+465 STQAAQGASAQA
-477 DQAGEF
+477 DQAGEY

-526 DAVANQTQQGVQTVD
+526 DSVASQTQSGVKTVD
-541 ELYAI
+541 ELHRI
-546 GSRLQGLLG
+546 GNRLQSLLG

>member
-1 MMSFKTKIL
+1 MSFKTKIL

>member
-85 SRLSNVKYGDDGYFI
+85 SRLSSVKYGDDGYFI

-371 LDESGLSMKNLQND
+371 LDESGLSMQNLQND

>member
-1 MMSFKTKIL
+1 MSFKTKIL

-371 LDESGLSMKNLQND
+371 LDESGLSMQNLQND

-500 IASAAEEQTAVAEEI
+500 IASAADEQTAVAEEI

>member
-1 MMSFKTKIL
+1 MSFKTKIL
-10 LLTLLPVLLFAL
+10 LLTLLPVMLFAL
-22 VLGLSARST
+22 VLGLSARGT
-31 LQAQAEQEVAQTR
+31 LQSQAEQEVTQTR
-44 ERLLEESRTRLKDY
+44 ERLLEESRIRLKDY
-58 ASIAQTSITELY
+58 ASIARTSIAELY
-70 ERAAAGDLSGRALAI
+70 DRAAPGDSSSRALAI
-85 SRLSNVKYGDDGYFI
+85 SRLSKVKYGDDGYFI

-118 GTNMSDRKDINGKYL
+118 GINMSDRKDINGIFL
-133 NREMVE
+133 NREMVA
-139 AAKNQTHFVTYSGGV
+139 AAKNDTHFVNYSGGV

-173 DMVVVTAVN
+173 DMIVVTAIN
-182 LDSIETQVTNVRA
+182 LDSIEVQVAKVRA
-195 DVELRIHHLMLSI
+195 DVDLRVRHLMYSI
-208 ALIAGALIGI
+208 AITATALIGI
-218 IGALALLLV
+218 IGALTLLLV
-227 KRSLRPLT
+227 RRSLRPLT
-235 LIRAHLDEIAAGE
+235 LIRTHLDEIAAGE
-248 GDLTRRLPLV
+248 GDLTRRLPRV

-279 LVSQIVAMSEQLT
+279 LVSQIVAMSEHLN

-305 DRAMDRQRLETDQVA
+305 DRAMDQQRQETDQVA
-320 AAINQMS
+320 AAINEMS
-327 SAAQEVSAS
+327 SAAQEVSVS
-336 AHNAANAAVE
+336 AQSAADAAVE

-358 NGSIARIQALTVE
+358 NGSMTRIQALAVE
-371 LDESGLSMKNLQND
+371 LDESGVAMKSLQDD
-385 VTSIVTVLDVIRSIA
+385 VTAIVTVLDVIRSIA

-439 RSTQEIQAMVERLES
+439 RSTEEIQAMVERLKGT
-454 ATGGVVTAMHQ
+454 TGGVVSAMHQ
-465 STEAAQGANAEA
+465 STQAAQGANAQA

-500 IASAAEEQTAVAEEI
+500 IASAAEEQTSVAEEI

-526 DAVANQTQQGVQTVD
+526 DSVAGQTQLGVKTVD
-541 ELYAI
+541 ELYMI
-546 GSRLQGLLG
+546 GNRLQILLG

>member
-1 MMSFKTKIL
+1 MSFKTKIL
-10 LLTLLPVLLFAL
+10 LLTLFPVMLFAL
-22 VLGLSARST
+22 VSGLSTRST
-31 LQAQAEQEVAQTR
+31 LQSQTEQEVAQTR

-58 ASIAQTSITELY
+58 ASIARTAITELY
-70 ERAAAGDLSGRALAI
+70 DRAAAGDPSSRALAI
-85 SRLSNVKYGDDGYFI
+85 SRLSKMKYGDDGYFI

-133 NREMVE
+133 NREMVA
-139 AAKNQTHFVTYSGGV
+139 AAKNETHFVTYSGGL
-154 VNTDKVVPK
+154 VNTDKVVAK

-173 DMVVVTAVN
+173 DMVVVTAIN
-182 LDSIETQVTNVRA
+182 LDSIDVQVAKVRA
-195 DVELRIHHLMLSI
+195 DVDARVHSLMFSI
-208 ALIAGALIGI
+208 AIIACVLVGI
-218 IGALALLLV
+218 IGVLALLLV

-248 GDLTRRLPLV
+248 GDLTRRLPVV

-268 SFNAFIEKIHS
+268 SFNAFIDQIHS
-279 LVSQIVAMSEQLT
+279 LVSQIVAMSEQLN
-292 GSVSHVAEQSRQI
+292 GSVSHVAEQSRHI
-305 DRAMDRQRLETDQVA
+305 DRAMDKQRQETDQVA
-320 AAINQMS
+320 AAINEMS
-327 SAAQEVSAS
+327 SAAQEVSVS
-336 AHNAANAAVE
+336 AQNAADAAVE

-358 NGSIARIQALTVE
+358 NGSMTRIQALTVE
-371 LDESGLSMKNLQND
+371 LDESGLAMKSLQND

-439 RSTQEIQAMVERLES
+439 RSTQEIQAMVERLKG
-454 ATGGVVTAMHQ
+454 TTDGVVGAMHQ
-465 STEAAQGANAEA
+465 STKAAQGANAQA

-500 IASAAEEQTAVAEEI
+500 IASAAEEQTSVAEEI

-526 DAVANQTQQGVQTVD
+526 DSVANQTKSGVKTVD
-541 ELYAI
+541 ELYMI
-546 GSRLQGLLG
+546 GNRLQSLLG